1 MWALI
6 VDGSINRFFKVPTA
20 FKHPTTGN
28 QYPRNWI
35 TLSSDSE
42 KAAIGLIEVTY
53 SGSNGDSEYYI
64 NSESSPVYNASAG
77 TVVITKSK
85 TARDLTALKA
95 DKTSAI
101 ETSTNSSMS
110 STDWYVTR
118 KSETSAAIP
127 STVTAFRTASRLVCN
142 SIKTAITNA
151 SDLDALIAVYATADG
166 ISDPISVDGS
176 STSVVNTT
184 SNTIT
189 KSSHGLSNDEMLF
202 YSSGVD
208 SDGVANDPIAGLVT
222 NTITKSSHGLSNDEI
237 ITYSSGVDGSN
248 DANDPIGG
256 LVSGN
261 SYYVIGKTTNTFKLS
276 HTNSHMGDAAAI
288 SLTGVGEGNAHT
300 FTSQGIPSL
309 GNSMPSP
316 DNLAYG
322 IE

>member
-208 SDGVANDPIAGLVT
+208 SDGVANDPITGLVT
-222 NTITKSSHGLSNDEI
+222 DTN
-237 ITYSSGVDGSN
+237 YF
-248 DANDPIGG
+248 
-256 LVSGN
+256 
-261 SYYVIGKTTNTFKLS
+261 VIGKTTNTFKLS

-288 SLTGVGEGNAHT
+288 SLTGVGEGTAHT
-300 FTSQGIPSL
+300 FTSQGIPSV
-309 GNSMPSP
+309 GQSMPNP
-316 DNLAYG
+316 NNLAYG

>member
-20 FKHPTTGN
+20 FKHPTTGL

-35 TLSSDSE
+35 TLATDSE

-53 SGSNGDSEYYI
+53 SGSYGDSQYYY
-64 NSESSPVYNASAG
+64 NSDSSPVYNADAG

-85 TARDLTALKA
+85 TARDLTTLKA
-95 DKTSAI
+95 SKTSEI
-101 ETSTNSSMS
+101 ETSTNSGMS

-127 STVTAFRTASRLVCN
+127 SNVTAYRTACRLVCN
-142 SIKTAITNA
+142 SVKTAITNA
-151 SDLDALIAVYATADG
+151 SDLDALIAIYTNADG
-166 ISDPISVDGS
+166 ISDSISVNGS

-189 KSSHGLSNDEMLF
+189 KSSHGLSNDE
-202 YSSGVD
+202 
-208 SDGVANDPIAGLVT
+208 LV
-222 NTITKSSHGLSNDEI
+222 
-237 ITYSSGVDGSN
+237 TYSSGVDGSG

-256 LVSGN
+256 LVSGK

-288 SLTGVGEGNAHT
+288 SLTGVGEGTAHT
-300 FTSQGIPSL
+300 FTSQGILSL
-309 GNSMPSP
+309 GNSMPDLS
-316 DNLAYG
+316 NLAYG

>member
-20 FKHPTTGN
+20 FKHPTTGL

-35 TLSSDSE
+35 TLATDSE

-53 SGSNGDSEYYI
+53 SGSYGDSQYYY
-64 NSESSPVYNASAG
+64 NSDSSPVYNADAG

-85 TARDLTALKA
+85 TARDLTTLKA
-95 DKTSAI
+95 SKTSEI
-101 ETSTNSSMS
+101 ETSTNSGMS

-127 STVTAFRTASRLVCN
+127 SNVTAYRTACRLVCN
-142 SIKTAITNA
+142 SVKTAITNA
-151 SDLDALIAVYATADG
+151 SDLDALIAIYTNADG
-166 ISDPISVDGS
+166 ISDSISVNGS

-189 KSSHGLSNDEMLF
+189 KSSHGLSNDE
-202 YSSGVD
+202 
-208 SDGVANDPIAGLVT
+208 LV
-222 NTITKSSHGLSNDEI
+222 
-237 ITYSSGVDGSN
+237 TYSSGVDGSEN
-248 DANDPIGG
+248 ANDPIGG
-256 LVSGN
+256 LVTDTN
-261 SYYVIGKTTNTFKLS
+261 YYVIGKTTNTFKLS

-288 SLTGVGEGNAHT
+288 SLTGVGEGTAHT
-300 FTSQGIPSL
+300 FTSQGILSL
-309 GNSMPSP
+309 GNSMP
-316 DNLAYG
+316 DLTNLAYG